1 MNQKYA
7 LTRPDDRSN
16 KESHGC
22 TQGILYSKQRDRQT
36 LKNRGAEEKE
46 TGRGSDISWENENSA
61 ATSFSF
67 PADALKSCHPS
78 PHFSLVRHTP
88 YIQHPLCVT
97 VPPPSGARLSPL
109 HDVAPSLSMTCV
121 SMNEPAV
128 GISARIRA
136 YASTKRTRIPC
147 GCTTAS
153 LCAWR
158 SRSAPLPLWLSQA
171 SFLFSFIFFFFFN
184 TNVYVFRV
192 ILFFSFL
199 LDSTE
204 I

>member
-7 LTRPDDRSN
+7 LTRPDDRWN
-16 KESHGC
+16 KESPRMHTGNSIFE
-22 TQGILYSKQRDRQT
+22 TERQTNTKGQRGGRERDRQGEWYIMRERE
-36 LKNRGAEEKE
+36 LCRNLILLSGWRVEK
-46 TGRGSDISWENENSA
+46 
-61 ATSFSF
+61 
-67 PADALKSCHPS
+67 LS
-78 PHFSLVRHTP
+78 PLSPLLARTP
-88 YIQHPLCVT
+88 YAIHTASPLRHRS
-97 VPPPSGARLSPL
+97 PPPSGARLSPL
-109 HDVAPSLSMTCV
+109 RDVAPSLSMTCV

-184 TNVYVFRV
+184 TNVYLFSYNS
-192 ILFFSFL
+192 LFFFS
-199 LDSTE
+199 SR
-204 I
+204 

>member
-16 KESHGC
+16 KESHGY
-22 TQGILYSKQRDRQT
+22 TQRILYSKQRDRQT

-78 PHFSLVRHTP
+78 PHFSLVHHTP
-88 YIQHPLCVT
+88 YIQHPLCIT
-97 VPPPSGARLSPL
+97 VPPPTGARLSPL

-171 SFLFSFIFFFFFN
+171 SFLFSFVFFFFL
-184 TNVYVFRV
+184 
-192 ILFFSFL
+192 ILMSMFFV
-199 LDSTE
+199 
-204 I
+204 